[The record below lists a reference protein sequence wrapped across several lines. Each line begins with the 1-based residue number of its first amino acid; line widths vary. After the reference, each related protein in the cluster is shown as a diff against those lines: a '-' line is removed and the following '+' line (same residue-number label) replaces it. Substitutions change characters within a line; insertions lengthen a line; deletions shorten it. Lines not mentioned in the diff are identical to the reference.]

1 MFHLPGNRRGDLI
14 NQSDKFEGQLTMSI
28 IKKKYICPFCFEKN
42 NLYDV
47 EFRCSNQPGRCTPVP
62 DPVLSK
68 FRGVSGAPLMQ
79 RIVSVPPP
87 ANNNKVVDK
96 LKALKMPRNAVCD
109 ACNERTNKRVCPDC
123 HSELPHTIGEYKDL
137 IFSVIGAKEAGKS
150 HYIAMLIE
158 KIKSEIGLN
167 FNCNLHPLND
177 ETIKRYRNDFYNPI
191 FRNKQVIQA
200 TRSATADFNVRS
212 PMIYTL
218 SFMGKGWFGK
228 NKIRDVAT
236 VEFFDT
242 AGEDLDDENT
252 MAVENKYIYNSS
264 GIIFLLDPLQLPN
277 VRELLP
283 PNTDL
288 PNENSEADDL
298 IARTATLIR
307 RANNIKSSDLIDIP
321 VAVAFSKIDAL
332 GPILDPSNSLN
343 YQSKHNG
350 VFDVGDFEDVSGE
363 MESCI
368 HEWAGAKIIQQVKGN
383 FKNYAFFGLTAL
395 GCNPHGT
402 QRIKALKPN
411 RVEDPF
417 LWLLWKYKL
426 IKANKA
432 RS

>member
-1 MFHLPGNRRGDLI
+1 M
-14 NQSDKFEGQLTMSI
+14 KF
-28 IKKKYICPFCFEKN
+28 IKRNYICPFCFEKN

-47 EFRCSNQPGRCTPVP
+47 KFRCSNQPGRCAPVP
-62 DPVLSK
+62 DKIISK
-68 FRGVSGAPLMQ
+68 FRGLSAPKNMQ
-79 RIVSVPPP
+79 RIVSIP
-87 ANNNKVVDK
+87 APTNKMEK
-96 LKALKMPRNAVCD
+96 LKALKMPRSAFCD
-109 ACNERTNKRVCPDC
+109 ACHEKTTKRVCPNC

-158 KIKSEIGLN
+158 KIKNEIGLN

-177 ETIKRYRNDFYNPI
+177 DTIKRYRTGFYNPI

-200 TRSATADFNVRS
+200 TRSAKADFNVRN

-218 SFMGKGWFGK
+218 SFMGKGLFRK

-236 VEFFDT
+236 IEFFDT

-264 GIIFLLDPLQLPN
+264 GIIFLLDPLQLPS
-277 VRELLP
+277 VRDLLP
-283 PNTDL
+283 SNTDL

-298 IARTATLIR
+298 VARSANLIR
-307 RANNIKSSDLIDIP
+307 KANNLKATDLIDIP

-332 GPILDPSNSLN
+332 KPILDPSTCLN
-343 YQSKHNG
+343 YPNKHNG
-350 VFDVGDFEDVSGE
+350 TFDLGDFKDVSGE
-363 MESCI
+363 MESYI
-368 HEWAGAKIIQQVKGN
+368 IEWAGANLIQQLKSN
-383 FKNYAFFGLTAL
+383 FKNYAFFGLSAL

-402 QRIKALKPN
+402 QKIKNLRPN

-426 IKANKA
+426 IKANKS